1 MLLRSSYY
9 KSPYHTP
16 VQIVTEEEKLQ
27 YLTSYYYNSEF
38 YLENRKKF
46 FCLNVNKNA
55 KEKLSS
61 GFGVTKIKTD
71 ATRACFPNS
80 WCNQPP
86 PLQR

>member
-38 YLENRKKF
+38 YLENRKNF
-46 FCLNVNKNA
+46 FLLKC
-55 KEKLSS
+55 
-61 GFGVTKIKTD
+61 
-71 ATRACFPNS
+71 
-80 WCNQPP
+80 Q
-86 PLQR
+86 